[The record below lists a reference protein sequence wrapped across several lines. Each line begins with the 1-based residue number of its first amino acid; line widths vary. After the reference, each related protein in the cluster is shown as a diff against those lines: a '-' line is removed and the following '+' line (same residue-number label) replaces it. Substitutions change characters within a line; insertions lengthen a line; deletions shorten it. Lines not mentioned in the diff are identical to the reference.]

1 MPDLAENFFANPT
14 GAMVTIKCS
23 PWHVDGKALLLG
35 DAAHAIVPFFGQ
47 GMNCA
52 FEDCTYLL
60 ELLDRLGPDWPRLF
74 AEFEKA
80 RKTDTDA
87 IADLAIENF
96 VEMRDRVA
104 DPRFLF
110 RKKVE
115 LELEKKYPGTFVPK
129 YAMVTF
135 HRTPYS
141 VAAARGAIQDRMLGE
156 LCDSVQRVEDI
167 DWQKA
172 DRLVHRELTPLAG
185 V

>member
-1 MPDLAENFFANPT
+1 MPNLAENYLSNPT

-23 PWHVDGKALLLG
+23 PWHAEGKALLLG

-52 FEDCTYLL
+52 FEDCTYFLD
-60 ELLDRLGPDWPRLF
+60 LLDRYGADWSTLF
-74 AEFEKA
+74 SAFEGSRKA
-80 RKTDTDA
+80 DTDA

-115 LELEKKYPGTFVPK
+115 QALEKKYPGRFVPK

-141 VAAARGAIQDRMLGE
+141 VAAQRGAIQDHMLGE
-156 LCDSVQRVEDI
+156 LCDSVHRLEDI
-167 DWQKA
+167 DWAKA
-172 DRLVHRELTPLAG
+172 ETLVQHNLTPLVGA
-185 V
+185 

>member
-1 MPDLAENFFANPT
+1 
-14 GAMVTIKCS
+14 MVTIKCS

-60 ELLDRLGPDWPRLF
+60 QSMERHGPDWEAVF
-74 AEFEKA
+74 IDFEQSRKA
-80 RKTDTDA
+80 DTDA

-110 RKKVE
+110 RKKAE
-115 LELEKKYPGTFVPK
+115 LELEKRYPGRFVPK

-141 VAAARGAIQDRMLGE
+141 VAATRGAIQDRMLGE
-156 LCDSVQRVEDI
+156 LCDSVQKLDDI
-167 DWQKA
+167 DWAKA
-172 DRLVHRELTPLAG
+172 ESLVQQQLTRLAG

>member
-1 MPDLAENFFANPT
+1 MPNLVENYFQNPT

-52 FEDCTYLL
+52 FEDCTYFL
-60 ELLDRLGPDWPRLF
+60 ELLDRRGSDWPALF
-74 AEFEKA
+74 SAFEKA
-80 RKTDTDA
+80 RKADTDA

-104 DPRFLF
+104 DTRFLF

-115 LELEKKYPGTFVPK
+115 LELEKKYPGRFVPK

-141 VAAARGAIQDRMLGE
+141 VAAQRGAVQDRMLCE
-156 LCDSVQRVEDI
+156 LCDSVQRLEDI
-167 DWQKA
+167 DWAKAEALVEQK
-172 DRLVHRELTPLAG
+172 LTPLPG